1 MRRAWVPAVVVLCL
15 SACAP
20 PAPSP
25 SPSAHPSAS
34 PAPTLIPT
42 PTVAPGVLNVRMFNA
57 AVGWAQRQSD
67 GAILHTTNGI
77 SQWNVAAPNLGT
89 DQILAVA
96 FVDADAARLLAAPAA
111 AANNFETP
119 AAITSWASDDG
130 GASWSK
136 GGSLT
141 GLVLLNE
148 QPGSLDFVDRKDGW
162 YSITGLA
169 AAGSSAIFIYRT
181 SDGGAQWSEVD
192 ASDFSSPGRPGKIPT
207 GCDKNPASFINAT
220 TGWVTAQCNGGP
232 TFFYVTHNAGVNWSD
247 QALPIPKSIYGTQ
260 TAPPQFTSSNEGFM
274 LADAGAP
281 GANWLLYVTTDG
293 GRTWNLRATPVAN
306 PPASYFLGA
315 ENGWIAGS
323 PNSTLAPESALWVT
337 SSAGR
342 TWASVTPNLSLQG
355 LSLEFVTPQLG
366 WAFAP
371 FAIPFAQSSPPSQL
385 LQTTDGGR
393 TWAVLNPVISQ
404 T

>member
-1 MRRAWVPAVVVLCL
+1 
-15 SACAP
+15 
-20 PAPSP
+20 
-25 SPSAHPSAS
+25 
-34 PAPTLIPT
+34 
-42 PTVAPGVLNVRMFNA
+42 VAPK
-57 AVGWAQRQSD
+57 
-67 GAILHTTNGI
+67 
-77 SQWNVAAPNLGT
+77 LGT

-96 FVDADAARLLAAPAA
+96 FVDAEAARVLAAPAA
-111 AANNFETP
+111 ETNNFETP
-119 AAITSWASDDG
+119 AAITSWTSDDG
-130 GASWSK
+130 GATWSK

-141 GLVLLNE
+141 GLALLNE
-148 QPGSLDFVDRKDGW
+148 PPGSLDFVDRKDGW

-181 SDGGAQWSEVD
+181 SDGGADWSEVD
-192 ASDFSSPGRPGKIPT
+192 ASDFSSPTRPAKIPT

-232 TFFYVTHNAGVNWSD
+232 AFFYVTHDSGVSWSN
-247 QALPIPKSIYGTQ
+247 QALRIPKSIYGTQ
-260 TAPPQFTSSNEGFM
+260 TDAPQFASSSDGFM
-274 LADAGAP
+274 LANAGAP
-281 GANWLLYVTTDG
+281 GANSLLYVTTDG
-293 GRTWNLRATPVAN
+293 GRTWNSRATPAAN

-323 PNSTLAPESALWVT
+323 PNSALAPESALWVT
-337 SSAGR
+337 GSAGR

-355 LSLEFVTPQLG
+355 LSLEFLTPQLG

-371 FAIPFAQSSPPSQL
+371 FATPFTQSSPPSEL

-404 T
+404 S